1 MITLW
6 KSLVQHI
13 PDYCSQLW
21 APSTLGQILSLEMV
35 LRTYLRKVSGLQHL
49 SYWEQLK
56 ELKMYSIQ
64 RRHERYAIIY
74 MWRILEG
81 QVPDFTHGK
90 LKHTANHRRG
100 RSFIIPQVKSSLPKS
115 IQNIRYRSLA
125 IRGARL
131 FNAMPQHIRNK
142 SQCSTE
148 DFKGLLD
155 EYLLTVP
162 DEPRIQGYTAF
173 CHAPSNS
180 LVDMVDEAKKS
191 GQPRVEGPE
200 ELQLDR

>member
-35 LRTYLRKVSGLQHL
+35 LRSYLRKVSGLQHL
-49 SYWEQLK
+49 SYVEQLK

-90 LKHTANHRRG
+90 LKHTANLSPKREIFHYPSSQSITTQINPEHSIRKSCHQ
-100 RSFIIPQVKSSLPKS
+100 RS
-115 IQNIRYRSLA
+115 
-125 IRGARL
+125 
-131 FNAMPQHIRNK
+131 
-142 SQCSTE
+142 
-148 DFKGLLD
+148 
-155 EYLLTVP
+155 
-162 DEPRIQGYTAF
+162 
-173 CHAPSNS
+173 
-180 LVDMVDEAKKS
+180 
-191 GQPRVEGPE
+191 
-200 ELQLDR
+200 